1 MYQIDKRLTEIL
13 VRDLPL
19 NSRQQLSSYLN
30 IEHVLK
36 SDNGLARDYR
46 GLAQQLDLSYSEIA
60 QLEKLHDPC
69 GSLLNY
75 QKVSKLSV
83 YELFELIIS
92 IGRYDILD
100 DMIPFILNELV
111 NLNDRH
117 KNQSKFLYFNLF
129 LF

>member
-36 SDNGLARDYR
+36 CDNGLARDYR
-46 GLAQQLDLSYSEIA
+46 GLAQQLELSYSEIA
-60 QLEKLHDPC
+60 QLEKIYDPC

-83 YELFELIIS
+83 YELFELLIG
-92 IGRYDILD
+92 IGRYDVLD
-100 DMIPFILNELV
+100 DMVPFILNELA

-117 KNQSKFLYFNLF
+117 KNQGKLF
-129 LF
+129 VC